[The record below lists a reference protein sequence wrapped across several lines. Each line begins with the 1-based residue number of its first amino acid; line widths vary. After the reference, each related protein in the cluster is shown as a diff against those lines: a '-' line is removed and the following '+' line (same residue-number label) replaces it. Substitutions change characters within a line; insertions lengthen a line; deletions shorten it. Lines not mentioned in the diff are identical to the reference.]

1 MRDWIKIILRQA
13 GVFAGTFVLLL
24 LLLLGAA
31 LIPKSAIR
39 SNMEKSSELLCENIV
54 FYNLQ
59 ENINGSK
66 IDRYADSILLSI
78 AYQMSGGNPLRKAME
93 AAYYYS
99 PYKNEN
105 DNFRE
110 SLMMDYEPNQQ
121 YIRYWHGSVIFVKLF
136 HLFGS
141 LKAMYIC
148 NAILMAVLFCVL
160 EWMLLRGVH
169 QRGQAPV
176 AQMHQRGQAPVV
188 QKYLIAASLAVALIA
203 VSVWFVPYSLEYTWT
218 FLMMFAVSI
227 IGILFVRKGHE
238 NRLFSLF
245 LISGMVTSFLDFLPT
260 ETLTLLVPLLLVS
273 ACRESEDDDDKSGR
287 LCTKGA
293 RPLWCICTKGARPL
307 WCSLLWAVGYVG
319 MWVMKWVLASVVLRE
334 NVMQY
339 VSGHVSERIGDTEE
353 FTLLEYMRNAVGRN
367 GGCLFPAEYG
377 PAGKVIPLVVLFIL
391 VAFVVVFRRKKID
404 FGRIALY
411 AAIGLVPYVRYIMLR
426 NHSYLHFFFTYRA
439 QAATVLALFMI
450 LWEIIELRRT
460 E

>member
-59 ENINGSK
+59 ENISGSK

-78 AYQMSGGNPLRKAME
+78 AYQMSSGNPLRKAME

-160 EWMLLRGVH
+160 EWMLLRGV
-169 QRGQAPV
+169 R
-176 AQMHQRGQAPVV
+176 QRGQAPVV

-218 FLMMFAVSI
+218 FLVTFAVSI

-245 LISGMVTSFLDFLPT
+245 LISGMVTSFLDFLTT

-293 RPLWCICTKGARPL
+293 RPLWC
-307 WCSLLWAVGYVG
+307 SLLWAAGYVG

-367 GGCLFPAEYG
+367 VSCLFPAEYG

>member
-59 ENINGSK
+59 ENISGSK

-160 EWMLLRGVH
+160 EWMLLRGVR
-169 QRGQAPV
+169 QRG
-176 AQMHQRGQAPVV
+176 
-188 QKYLIAASLAVALIA
+188 
-203 VSVWFVPYSLEYTWT
+203 T
-218 FLMMFAVSI
+218 
-227 IGILFVRKGHE
+227 IL
-238 NRLFSLF
+238 
-245 LISGMVTSFLDFLPT
+245 
-260 ETLTLLVPLLLVS
+260 
-273 ACRESEDDDDKSGR
+273 
-287 LCTKGA
+287 
-293 RPLWCICTKGARPL
+293 
-307 WCSLLWAVGYVG
+307 
-319 MWVMKWVLASVVLRE
+319 
-334 NVMQY
+334 
-339 VSGHVSERIGDTEE
+339 
-353 FTLLEYMRNAVGRN
+353 
-367 GGCLFPAEYG
+367 
-377 PAGKVIPLVVLFIL
+377 
-391 VAFVVVFRRKKID
+391 
-404 FGRIALY
+404 
-411 AAIGLVPYVRYIMLR
+411 
-426 NHSYLHFFFTYRA
+426 
-439 QAATVLALFMI
+439 
-450 LWEIIELRRT
+450 
-460 E
+460 

>member
-59 ENINGSK
+59 ENISGSK

-78 AYQMSGGNPLRKAME
+78 AYQMSSGNPLRKAME

-160 EWMLLRGVH
+160 EWMLLRGV
-169 QRGQAPV
+169 R
-176 AQMHQRGQAPVV
+176 QRGQAPVV

-218 FLMMFAVSI
+218 FLVTFAVSI

-245 LISGMVTSFLDFLPT
+245 LISGMVTSFLDFLTT

-287 LCTKGA
+287 L
-293 RPLWCICTKGARPL
+293 CTKGARPL

-367 GGCLFPAEYG
+367 VSCLFPAEYG